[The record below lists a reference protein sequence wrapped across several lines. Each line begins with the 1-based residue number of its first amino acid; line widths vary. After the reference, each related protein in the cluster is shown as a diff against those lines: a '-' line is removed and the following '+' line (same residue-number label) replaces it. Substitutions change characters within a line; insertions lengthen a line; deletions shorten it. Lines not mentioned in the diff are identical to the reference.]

1 MKLHTLSKSSLS
13 VLAVAVAG
21 TASAADLR
29 INGFA
34 SFYYGNVVDN
44 KEIPGEL
51 YRGYG
56 ETGNFQY
63 DSQFGLQFASD
74 LGDGLTATAQLTAE
88 GRSGYDADLSW
99 AFLKYQFNDE
109 WSVKMGRQRV
119 PFFLYSDFQKV
130 GYAYSWVTPPPEVYN
145 LGGLENTD
153 GVMFEHL
160 TDIGDFTSRLNF
172 LFGST
177 SQTTNFG
184 ESDLDIDNENQIG
197 LFWDLT
203 YDALTFHLTYTMSDL
218 TISAFNEVG
227 NGIGDA
233 LAGINPALAL
243 TDEELD
249 LLTVDED
256 TVTYLGAGLSGDWG
270 TWVAAAEYANIV
282 IDDSPTSNDR
292 QAWYVFTG
300 YRWDAYTLGL
310 TYANYSSPN
319 NDDTI
324 DLLTQ
329 KNIEATL
336 NGTAAVIG
344 GADDGDGSDDFTAF
358 GIEQLAGAIPGI
370 YRAGEESS
378 AVTVSLRYDY
388 HPAAALKFEYI
399 QDDVTLKPEDGSGDH
414 EFSPTLVRVGV
425 DLMF

>member
-1 MKLHTLSKSSLS
+1 MKLHNLSKSCLS

-88 GRSGYDADLSW
+88 GRSEYDAELSW

-109 WSVKMGRQRV
+109 WSVRMGRQRV

-177 SQTTNFG
+177 SQTANFG
-184 ESDLDIDNENQIG
+184 ERDLVIDNENQIG

-218 TISAFNEVG
+218 TISAYNDVG
-227 NGIGDA
+227 NGINQVLG
-233 LAGINPALAL
+233 GINPL
-243 TDEELD
+243 TDDELD
-249 LLTVDED
+249 QLTVDED
-256 TVTYLGAGLSGDWG
+256 KVTYLGAGLSGDWG

-282 IDDSPTSNDR
+282 IDDSPTSSDR
-292 QAWYVFTG
+292 RAWYVFTG

-310 TYANYSSPN
+310 TYADYSSPN

-324 DLLTQ
+324 DLLAQ

-336 NGTAAVIG
+336 NAAAV
-344 GADDGDGSDDFTAF
+344 GASDDVDAA
-358 GIEQLAGAIPGI
+358 GIEQLVEAIPGI

-378 AVTVSLRYDY
+378 SVTVSLRYDY
-388 HPAAALKFEYI
+388 HPAAALKFEYTK
-399 QDDVTLKPEDGSGDH
+399 DDVTRDPEDGSGEQDL
-414 EFSPTLVRVGV
+414 SPSLVRVGV

>member
-1 MKLHTLSKSSLS
+1 
-13 VLAVAVAG
+13 
-21 TASAADLR
+21 
-29 INGFA
+29 
-34 SFYYGNVVDN
+34 
-44 KEIPGEL
+44 
-51 YRGYG
+51 
-56 ETGNFQY
+56 
-63 DSQFGLQFASD
+63 
-74 LGDGLTATAQLTAE
+74 
-88 GRSGYDADLSW
+88 
-99 AFLKYQFNDE
+99 
-109 WSVKMGRQRV
+109 MGRQRV

-177 SQTTNFG
+177 SQTANFG
-184 ESDLDIDNENQIG
+184 ERDLVIDNENQIG

-218 TISAFNEVG
+218 TISAYNEVG

-243 TDEELD
+243 TDDELD

-324 DLLTQ
+324 DLLSQ

-336 NGTAAVIG
+336 NAAAG
-344 GADDGDGSDDFTAF
+344 GATNDVSAA
-358 GIEQLAGAIPGI
+358 GIEQLVGAIPDI

-388 HPAAALKFEYI
+388 HPAAALKFEYT
-399 QDDVTLKPEDGSGDH
+399 QDDVTQKPEDGSGDR
-414 EFSPTLVRVGV
+414 EFSPSLVRVGV